1 MNNNLG
7 DENFIDNVEDF
18 TTNPIIRKEDI
29 KRLIGIVKDNGKE
42 EEFEKLTF
50 TSKYICGL
58 MRIVKN
64 SSSVPEVNSIE
75 NIKADLNE
83 NIKNGMELLREII
96 SASDDEEKDHFEKTY
111 LTLTAENFGN
121 LNQLFSDLEAV
132 KKYTNYL
139 KRLT

>member
-1 MNNNLG
+1 MNNNLS
-7 DENFIDNVEDF
+7 DENFIESVEGF
-18 TTNPIIRKEDI
+18 TTNPIVRKDDVE
-29 KRLIGIVKDNGKE
+29 RLIEIVRDNGKE

-50 TSKYICGL
+50 TSKYVCGL
-58 MRIVKN
+58 MRIIKN
-64 SSSVPEVNSIE
+64 SSSIPEVNSIE

-96 SASDDEEKDHFEKTY
+96 ASSDDEEKDYIEKTY
-111 LTLTAENFGN
+111 LTLTTENFGN

-132 KKYTNYL
+132 KKYLNYL

>member
-75 NIKADLNE
+75 NIKADFNE

-96 SASDDEEKDHFEKTY
+96 STSDEEEKDHFEKTY

>member
-1 MNNNLG
+1 MNNNLS
-7 DENFIDNVEDF
+7 DENFIESVEGF
-18 TTNPIIRKEDI
+18 TANPIVRKEDV

-50 TSKYICGL
+50 TSKYVCGL
-58 MRIVKN
+58 MRIIKN
-64 SSSVPEVNSIE
+64 SSSIPEVNSIE

-96 SASDDEEKDHFEKTY
+96 ASSDDEEKDYIEKTY
-111 LTLTAENFGN
+111 LTLTTENFGN

-132 KKYTNYL
+132 KKYLNYL